1 MSQGQ
6 PAEKKTRFQI
16 SHEVQEDFVN
26 SIAENMLA
34 LAETAGKWRQPWAD
48 GTTAGTPLGGIPFCA
63 VTGREYGGANMVKL
77 MLTSIVKGYQDD
89 RWVTFKQFQ
98 QMQAAHPRRDIKVKK
113 GTKGVKILR
122 PEEIAFIVTKDG
134 TWEYLTDTQL
144 NFLTEQKKQGQ
155 ETPDIQRTMLFY
167 PFTVFNAAQIEDFPP
182 KEQQAQTM
190 TAAERNGL
198 VERFIACTGIPVEH
212 HIGEAIYE
220 AKADVVQMP
229 FPEHFVSAEDYYA
242 AKLHEMYHA
251 TSHKTREF
259 RRENKKENP
268 QNDTL
273 EEMQAEM
280 FSLLA
285 GARFNLPMPNGNSA
299 TDSARWNQ
307 KFSGEEAKGV
317 LQIVA
322 EAAKILTT
330 MNQFT
335 QGEQPKAA
343 WFPSRELWPEL
354 MSMQVQRDAATGVH
368 LHEPAPLATRM
379 RI

>member
-144 NFLTEQKKQGQ
+144 NYFTEQKKQGQ

-242 AKLHEMYHA
+242 ANLHEMYHA
-251 TSHKTREF
+251 TSHKTREL
-259 RRENKKENP
+259 RRGNKKENP

-285 GARFNLPMPNGNSA
+285 GARFNLPMPKGNSA

-330 MNQFT
+330 MNQFA

>member
-6 PAEKKTRFQI
+6 PAEKKTRCQI
-16 SHEVQEDFVN
+16 SRAVQEYFVN

-34 LAETAGKWRQPWAD
+34 LAETASKWRQPWAD
-48 GTTAGTPLGGIPFCA
+48 GTPAGMPLGGMPFCA
-63 VTGREYGGANMVKL
+63 ATGREYGGANMVKL

-98 QMQAAHPRRDIKVKK
+98 QLQAAHPTRDIQVKK
-113 GTKGVKILR
+113 GAKGVKILR
-122 PEEIAFIVTKDG
+122 PEEIAFIVKEDG
-134 TWEYLTDTQL
+134 TWEYFTDTQL
-144 NFLTEQKKQGQ
+144 NYFTEQKKQGQ
-155 ETPDIQRTMLFY
+155 ETPDIQRTLLFY

-182 KEQQAQTM
+182 REQQAQTM
-190 TAAERNGL
+190 TAAERNEL

-212 HIGEAIYE
+212 HTGEAIYE

-229 FPEHFVSAEDYYA
+229 FPEYFVSAEDYYA
-242 AKLHEMYHA
+242 AKLHAMYHA
-251 TSHKTREF
+251 TSHKTREL
-259 RRENKKENP
+259 RRGNKKENP

-273 EEMQAEM
+273 EEMQAEI

-285 GARFNLPMPNGNSA
+285 GARFNLPMPKGNSA

-330 MNQFT
+330 MNQFA
-335 QGEQPKAA
+335 QGEQPKAP